1 MAQQRHADFDQ
12 YYLIEDPKIRDS
24 FQQIYNNTRDLQAQV
39 EKLVDLI
46 VNATDLANLQSTV
59 SSEFQ

>member
-24 FQQIYNNTRDLQAQV
+24 FQHIYDNSRDLQAQID
-39 EKLVDLI
+39 KLVNLI
-46 VNATDLANLQSTV
+46 VNASDLATLQNNVTA
-59 SSEFQ
+59 EFL